1 MKEKWPSNFLK
12 ITGAGIPGVLLSV
25 LIELP
30 LFYFSLA
37 NRFLLIQIFPRTGF
51 LLGCIFLILFLS
63 LTLWALKSLPIEK
76 RGQVLVKDG
85 PYKFIRHPS
94 YSAKIFFLLPG
105 LAIIFRVWLPLLS
118 IPILLVIWNEEV
130 KEEEKLMKKIFGETF
145 DDYCRK
151 TGKFFPFFSPIALFK
166 KTTK

>member
-1 MKEKWPSNFLK
+1 MKEKWSSIFLK
-12 ITGAGIPGVLLSV
+12 ITGAGVPGVLLSV

-30 LFYFSLA
+30 IFYFSLA
-37 NRFLLIQIFPRTGF
+37 NKFLLIQILSRAGF
-51 LLGCIFLILFLS
+51 LLGCVFLILFLC

-76 RGQVLVKDG
+76 RGQVLVKAG

-94 YSAKIFFLLPG
+94 YAAKIFFLLPG

-118 IPILLVIWNEEV
+118 IPVLLIIWNEETR
-130 KEEEKLMKKIFGETF
+130 EEEKLLKKNFGKSF

-151 TGKFFPFFSPIALFK
+151 TGKFFPAFK
-166 KTTK
+166 